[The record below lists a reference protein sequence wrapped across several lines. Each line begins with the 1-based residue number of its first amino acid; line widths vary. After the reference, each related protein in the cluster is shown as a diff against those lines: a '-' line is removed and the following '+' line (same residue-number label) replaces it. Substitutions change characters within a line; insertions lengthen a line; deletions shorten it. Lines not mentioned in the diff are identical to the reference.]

1 MKLTTPPLAPKVVEK
16 LAQWDILSVAD
27 LCKLNPCHAF
37 LLLKQSGLTV
47 TKSVFWQLVALC
59 EQTQIAHLSLEQ
71 RTNWQ
76 EKLNSYPPVALFPT
90 DEHMA
95 ENMRVALAQARLAA
109 QIGEIPI
116 GAILLHQGKIIAQ
129 AHNLCVAGHSVCQH
143 AEIQVI
149 EQAGKILQNYRLD
162 ECDLYVTLEPCAMC
176 VGAIVQ
182 ARIRRLIF
190 AAPEPKMGAAG
201 SVLNIFANKRLN
213 SHTAVKSGILADE
226 SKAIL
231 QQFFQQKRK

>member
-16 LAQWDILSVAD
+16 LAQWGILSVAD
-27 LCKLNPCHAF
+27 LCELNPCHAF

-59 EQTQIAHLSLEQ
+59 EQ
-71 RTNWQ
+71 TNWQ

-109 QIGEIPI
+109 QIGEIPV

-149 EQAGKILQNYRLD
+149 EQSGKILQNYRLD

-176 VGAIVQ
+176 AGAIVQ

-201 SVLNIFANKRLN
+201 SGLNIFANKRLH